1 VTGSTAGSRT
11 ALIAELQETMFRLMR
26 VQRQV
31 AEKAFAPMGLRPV
44 QAFALALVGEEATYP
59 KELAHQLD
67 APPSVVSVL
76 IGDLEE
82 RGLLTRALD
91 PNDRR
96 RVRIELTPDG
106 RRTLGA
112 IQDAWLAAT
121 AASMERLTSE
131 DLETLVRIQKTLL
144 EG

>member
-1 VTGSTAGSRT
+1 VTDSTAGSRT

>member
-1 VTGSTAGSRT
+1 MTDSTAGSRT

>member
-1 VTGSTAGSRT
+1 MTGSTAGSRT